1 MAQLA
6 MAWVISN
13 PDVSTAITGASRV
26 EQLKDTVKSL
36 EVLPKLTAEVQ
47 KRIEDIFESQPTSKN
62 DHKTFGPF
70 PNRRR
75 DVLKYWSESSC
86 YHLILLK
93 ILFIQHA
100 INKLSKK

>member
-26 EQLKDTVKSL
+26 EQLKDTIKSL

-47 KRIEDIFESQPTSKN
+47 KRIEEIFES
-62 DHKTFGPF
+62 
-70 PNRRR
+70 
-75 DVLKYWSESSC
+75 
-86 YHLILLK
+86 
-93 ILFIQHA
+93 
-100 INKLSKK
+100 